1 MKYGAGGGAASEGRV
16 ELVASGLLGK
26 SICICL
32 YVHIC
37 LYIHTH
43 LLMPSAPRHSAAF
56 PAACF
61 YLAALGRAGSFTA
74 AFGLSGAGSVVGLV
88 APGPVGS

>member
-26 SICICL
+26 SIYICL
-32 YVHIC
+32 YV
-37 LYIHTH
+37 HTH
-43 LLMPSAPRHSAAF
+43 LLMPSAPQHSAAF